1 MSLPLRERSDTRPP
15 RTSTSARTPSHFTS
29 YDHRSSCAGSGPV
42 VASIGERARGRATR
56 SAYPVAVAMRA
67 GPRPGAVWVTLEG
80 PGGSRRARSGA
91 PPRRTPTK
99 PMTSTWTWSGLR
111 SWVVH
116 GYTATGAVLAL
127 LIVLA
132 AVEGDVARALWL
144 GLAALVIDGTDG
156 MLARRFGV
164 KERLPWFDG
173 ALLDNIVDYLTYVFA
188 PVVLLLQTGFLPNG
202 TTGTVVA
209 VVPLVASSYQFC
221 RVDAKTDDHF
231 FLGFPSYWNVV
242 AFYAI
247 AMDLSPLVTSTVIV
261 VCAALVLVPVG
272 YIYPSRMTVL
282 RTPTLVLSAVWLVLY
297 AVIVAQLPSPEPLV
311 IAASLGYIAYY
322 CLLSLYLDR
331 RRRTA
336 RAAQPPVTVA
346 A

>member
-1 MSLPLRERSDTRPP
+1 
-15 RTSTSARTPSHFTS
+15 
-29 YDHRSSCAGSGPV
+29 
-42 VASIGERARGRATR
+42 
-56 SAYPVAVAMRA
+56 
-67 GPRPGAVWVTLEG
+67 
-80 PGGSRRARSGA
+80 
-91 PPRRTPTK
+91 
-99 PMTSTWTWSGLR
+99 MTSTWSWSGLR

-156 MLARRFGV
+156 MLARRYGV

-188 PVVLLLQTGFLPNG
+188 PMVLLLQSGYLPDGNA
-202 TTGTVVA
+202 GTVIA
-209 VVPLVASSYQFC
+209 ALPLVASSYQFC

-247 AMDLSPLVTSTVIV
+247 AMDLTPAV
-261 VCAALVLVPVG
+261 VDGRRGLRSAGARAGRLHLPVAHERAPHPDADLLRRLARALRRHRRAAALARPLLLAVLA
-272 YIYPSRMTVL
+272 RLHRLL
-282 RTPTLVLSAVWLVLY
+282 RR
-297 AVIVAQLPSPEPLV
+297 PEPGPR
-311 IAASLGYIAYY
+311 AQ
-322 CLLSLYLDR
+322 
-331 RRRTA
+331 
-336 RAAQPPVTVA
+336 AAQRPPRRPGPRPGPRGRVTPPA
-346 A
+346 SR

>member
-1 MSLPLRERSDTRPP
+1 
-15 RTSTSARTPSHFTS
+15 
-29 YDHRSSCAGSGPV
+29 
-42 VASIGERARGRATR
+42 
-56 SAYPVAVAMRA
+56 
-67 GPRPGAVWVTLEG
+67 
-80 PGGSRRARSGA
+80 
-91 PPRRTPTK
+91 
-99 PMTSTWTWSGLR
+99 MTSTWSWSGLR

-156 MLARRFGV
+156 MLARRYGV

-188 PVVLLLQTGFLPNG
+188 PMVLLLQSGYLPEG
-202 TTGTVVA
+202 TTGTVMA
-209 VVPLVASSYQFC
+209 ALPLVASSYQFC

-247 AMDLSPLVTSTVIV
+247 VLDVGPTGVAV
-261 VCAALVLVPVG
+261 ALVVLTVLVFVPVR
-272 YIYPSRMTVL
+272 YVYPSRTGLL
-282 RTPTLVLSAVWLVLY
+282 RGLNLALAGTWLITY
-297 AVIVAQLPSPEPLV
+297 AVLLAQYPDPNPVVVVL
-311 IAASLGYIAYY
+311 SLGYLVYY
-322 CLLSLYLDR
+322 VGLSLYLTVGARLRGR
-331 RRRTA
+331 RNSGQ
-336 RAAQPPVTVA
+336 AAQGG
-346 A
+346 

>member
-1 MSLPLRERSDTRPP
+1 
-15 RTSTSARTPSHFTS
+15 
-29 YDHRSSCAGSGPV
+29 
-42 VASIGERARGRATR
+42 
-56 SAYPVAVAMRA
+56 
-67 GPRPGAVWVTLEG
+67 
-80 PGGSRRARSGA
+80 
-91 PPRRTPTK
+91 
-99 PMTSTWTWSGLR
+99 MTSTWTWSGLR

-156 MLARRFGV
+156 MLARRFDV

-188 PVVLLLQTGFLPNG
+188 PVVLLLQTGYLPDG
-202 TTGTVVA
+202 TMGTVVA
-209 VVPLVASSYQFC
+209 VLPLVASSYQFC

-247 AMDLSPLVTSTVIV
+247 AMDLSPLVTSVVIV

-297 AVIVAQLPSPEPLV
+297 AVVVAQLPSPEPLV

-331 RRRTA
+331 RRRSA
-336 RAAQPPVTVA
+336 RAAQPPVPVA